1 MLRTLAINSNKK
13 CVKFWCFDSF
23 LITKAIW
30 DWGEFFGIHARSI
43 PGQGVRIHHWR
54 ASGPHIR
61 IGVAPRYRHLHPDV
75 RRQFVPS
82 ASNLH
87 PAAATSPRMS
97 TSEILTPDRKGKCFN
112 FSGRTYLDH
121 LIASTRMGEQPFCTV
136 LRCSPEA
143 SWYLPPIF
151 WDILRYSAL
160 DICCLNPQN
169 LLVTHQL

>member
-1 MLRTLAINSNKK
+1 MRLRRVLWNPCKEYTGTGRPDHI
-13 CVKFWCFDSF
+13 
-23 LITKAIW
+23 
-30 DWGEFFGIHARSI
+30 
-43 PGQGVRIHHWR
+43 
-54 ASGPHIR
+54 SG

-136 LRCSPEA
+136 LQCSPEA
-143 SWYLPPIF
+143 S
-151 WDILRYSAL
+151 
-160 DICCLNPQN
+160 
-169 LLVTHQL
+169 